1 MKDTIK
7 WSHSKL
13 ATILSC
19 PMSYYLNYIQ
29 GIQPKK
35 TKPAFEIGSAVHW
48 GIEHNTYDLR
58 QYYIEEGTLGEEFTQ
73 EQLLAQAMDYFYL
86 SFKDSIYGMILCDNK
101 TGERYNIIEE
111 KHEGFMTAKL
121 DSYIDELEP
130 HNFLGIVDLLFRTDK
145 GFIIIDFKT
154 SSAEP
159 DWSTYLEQLYRYIYL
174 VKSRYPDVPIV
185 KIGIVNIRKAQIYKR
200 KDTPSQDYFNTL
212 CNEYFT
218 RPEQYLD
225 YHEFPAET
233 INEKFMDEYIKNL
246 SRMVDTAY
254 TIDKNAAW
262 YINFAEAEG
271 KYGKSDYYDIFYKT
285 KNAYKKY
292 KIKDKV
298 WSEEKQSLVKCRDCI
313 PLDME
318 VIDNKKIVNHYSDY
332 IKLEQE
338 HPDNFAEW
346 LKENYTID
354 DKLIQLYEL
363 TKFKIKEKKLEEIE

>member
-13 ATILSC
+13 ATILTC
-19 PMSYYLNYIQ
+19 PMTYYLNYIQ

-58 QYYIEEGTLGEEFTQ
+58 QYYIEEESLGNEFTQ

-86 SFKDSIYGMILCDNK
+86 SFKDSIYAMILCDKN
-101 TGERYNIIEE
+101 TGERYNLIEE
-111 KHEGFMTAKL
+111 RHEGFMTAEL
-121 DSYIDELEP
+121 DSYIEDLEP

-154 SSAEP
+154 SSTEP
-159 DWSTYLEQLYRYIYL
+159 DWSTYLDQLYRYIYL
-174 VKSRYPDVPIV
+174 VKSRYPDVPIL

-200 KDTPSQDYFNTL
+200 KDTSSQDYFNIL
-212 CNEYFT
+212 CNEYFNN
-218 RPEQYLD
+218 PEKYLD
-225 YHEFPAET
+225 YHEFPAES

-271 KYGKSDYYDIFYKT
+271 KYGKSDYYDVFYKT

-298 WSEEKQSLVKCRDCI
+298 WSEEKQSIVKFRDCV

-318 VIDNKKIVNHYSDY
+318 VIDNKKIVNHYNDY
-332 IKLEQE
+332 IKLEKE
-338 HPDNFAEW
+338 HPDNFVEW
-346 LKENYTID
+346 LRENYTID
-354 DKLIQLYEL
+354 ETLIQLYEL
-363 TKFKIKEKKLEEIE
+363 TKLKISEKQLEKT